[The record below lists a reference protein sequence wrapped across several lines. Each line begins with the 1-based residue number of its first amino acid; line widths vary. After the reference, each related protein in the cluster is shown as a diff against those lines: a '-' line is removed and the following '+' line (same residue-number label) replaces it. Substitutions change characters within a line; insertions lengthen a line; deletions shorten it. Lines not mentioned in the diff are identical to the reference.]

1 MRRLFIANLA
11 PVKNKD
17 GKPVDAI
24 IRIKGEY
31 TPQEMDPLCGTVK
44 NITFTAENG
53 VTEVYKTFYE
63 NDSLLLTLAPCTE
76 QAFTGKTN
84 DESIAAV
91 SDIKS
96 AVGYKRSEDNVCI
109 LDIAE
114 YSIDGENFEPRE
126 EILRTDGKIRKIYG
140 WPLADGMDVQP
151 WVIEKEKITHFV
163 TLRFELESRT
173 ELEND
178 FGMIIRGMA
187 YPDSGITR
195 FENGADYADIKH
207 YLKDLGI
214 VYSRT
219 LGGDNDS
226 FALPTDWHAWM
237 PTAHHTNPELFGY
250 IDKFLNEPMPPYNA
264 SQTPRL
270 VYLWG
275 HSFEFENNKNWDL
288 LDKICSA
295 LSNKPDVWYAT
306 NIEIYDYVSAYD
318 SLIFSADGSR
328 VYNPSLITVWFSADD
343 KLYSVKSGETLIIK

>member
-1 MRRLFIANLA
+1 MRYRFLRFPGGLYKAVTLSYDDGCKDDIRFSETICAHGLKCTFNINSGFISEKEGDWHLTREQIKKYLIDTGNEIAVHGKYHLA
-11 PVKNKD
+11 P
-17 GKPVDAI
+17 GKQPPI
-24 IRIKGEY
+24 CGIR
-31 TPQEMDPLCGTVK
+31 
-44 NITFTAENG
+44 
-53 VTEVYKTFYE
+53 
-63 NDSLLLTLAPCTE
+63 
-76 QAFTGKTN
+76 
-84 DESIAAV
+84 
-91 SDIKS
+91 
-96 AVGYKRSEDNVCI
+96 
-109 LDIAE
+109 
-114 YSIDGENFEPRE
+114 
-126 EILRTDGKIRKIYG
+126 
-140 WPLADGMDVQP
+140 DV
-151 WVIEKEKITHFV
+151 
-163 TLRFELESRT
+163 LECRT

-226 FALPTDWHAWM
+226 FALPTDWYAWM

-250 IDKFLNEPMPPYNA
+250 IDKFLNEPMSSYDA
-264 SQTPRL
+264 SQTPGL
-270 VYLWG
+270 FYLWG

-318 SLIFSADGSR
+318 SLIFSADGST
-328 VYNPSLITVWFSADD
+328 VYNPTLLTVWFTEDG
-343 KLYSVKSGETLIIK
+343 KLFSVKSGETLIIK

>member
-1 MRRLFIANLA
+1 MRYRFLRFPGGLYKAVTLSYDDGCKDDIRFSETICAHRLKCTFNINSGFIAEKEGDWHLTREQIKKHLIDTGNEIAVHGKYHLA
-11 PVKNKD
+11 P
-17 GKPVDAI
+17 GKQPPI
-24 IRIKGEY
+24 CGIR
-31 TPQEMDPLCGTVK
+31 
-44 NITFTAENG
+44 
-53 VTEVYKTFYE
+53 
-63 NDSLLLTLAPCTE
+63 
-76 QAFTGKTN
+76 
-84 DESIAAV
+84 
-91 SDIKS
+91 
-96 AVGYKRSEDNVCI
+96 
-109 LDIAE
+109 
-114 YSIDGENFEPRE
+114 
-126 EILRTDGKIRKIYG
+126 
-140 WPLADGMDVQP
+140 DV
-151 WVIEKEKITHFV
+151 
-163 TLRFELESRT
+163 LECRT

-250 IDKFLNEPMPPYNA
+250 IDKFLNEPMSSYDA
-264 SQTPRL
+264 SQTPGL
-270 VYLWG
+270 FYLWG

-318 SLIFSADGSR
+318 SLIFSADGST
-328 VYNPSLITVWFSADD
+328 VYNPTLLTVWFTEDG
-343 KLYSVKSGETLIIK
+343 KLFSVKSGETLIIK

>member
-1 MRRLFIANLA
+1 MRYRFLRFPGGLYKAVTLSYDDGCRDDIRFSETICAHGLKCTFNINSGFIAEKEGDWHLTREQIKKYLIDTGNEIA
-11 PVKNKD
+11 VH
-17 GKPVDAI
+17 GKYHRALGKVTPVDG
-24 IRIKGEY
+24 IR
-31 TPQEMDPLCGTVK
+31 
-44 NITFTAENG
+44 
-53 VTEVYKTFYE
+53 
-63 NDSLLLTLAPCTE
+63 
-76 QAFTGKTN
+76 
-84 DESIAAV
+84 
-91 SDIKS
+91 
-96 AVGYKRSEDNVCI
+96 
-109 LDIAE
+109 
-114 YSIDGENFEPRE
+114 
-126 EILRTDGKIRKIYG
+126 
-140 WPLADGMDVQP
+140 DV
-151 WVIEKEKITHFV
+151 
-163 TLRFELESRT
+163 LECRT

-195 FENGADYADIKH
+195 FENGADYSDIKH

-237 PTAHHTNPELFGY
+237 PTAHHTNPELFSY

-264 SQTPRL
+264 SQTPGL
-270 VYLWG
+270 FYLWG

-288 LDKICSA
+288 LDRICKE
-295 LSNKPDVWYAT
+295 LSGKPDIWYAT

-318 SLIFSADGSR
+318 SLIFSADCSR